1 MTRLAACLLA
11 LVLVAGC
18 GDRRE
23 TREPDVVVREATT
36 PADETPA
43 RGRSDEARLW
53 VVTHGQASSAFWTI
67 VRNGI
72 EAARRQMGVDVTY
85 RSPDVYDVD
94 AMREL
99 IEEAVASMPDG
110 LVVSI
115 PSPELETAIRAAVKA
130 GIPVVSINSGSDIAR
145 RVGTL
150 AHVGQPEEQA
160 GFKAGKRLAAAGA
173 HTALCVNHEVGNEA
187 LDLRCAGFDRA
198 MRESGGSSRVIA
210 IDTNKDLEGARD
222 RIRLASGRPGV
233 DSVLM
238 LNSQGGE
245 LAEEVAPAGS
255 ILATFDY
262 SPKVLRAIRSG
273 RIEFAVDQQPYLQG
287 YLPIVFLTE
296 LARHGLF
303 PAQGD
308 VIATGPNFV
317 TAENAEQAER
327 LSEQG
332 IR

>member
-1 MTRLAACLLA
+1 VSRLAACLLA
-11 LVLVAGC
+11 LLLVAGC
-18 GDRRE
+18 GGTRE

-43 RGRSDEARLW
+43 RGRSDAVHLW
-53 VVTHGQASSAFWTI
+53 VVTHGQASSAFWTK

-72 EAARRQMGVDVTY
+72 EAARRQMGIDVTY

-99 IEEAVASMPDG
+99 IEQAVASNPDG

-115 PSPELETAIRAAVKA
+115 PSPELEAPIRAAVKA
-130 GIPVVSINSGSDIAR
+130 GIPVVSINSGSDVAR

-150 AHVGQPEEQA
+150 AHIGQPEELA
-160 GFKAGKRLAAAGA
+160 GYKAGKRLAAAGA

-210 IDTNKDLEGARD
+210 IDTNEDLDGSRE

-233 DSVLM
+233 DAVLT
-238 LNSQGGE
+238 LNGQGGE
-245 LAEEVAPAGS
+245 LAAEVAPAGS

-262 SPKVLRAIRSG
+262 SPVVLGAIRSG

-296 LARHGLF
+296 LVRYGLF

-317 TAENAEQAER
+317 TAQNADQAER

>member
-1 MTRLAACLLA
+1 VSRLAACLLA
-11 LVLVAGC
+11 LALVAGC
-18 GDRRE
+18 GDTRE
-23 TREPDVVVREATT
+23 TREPDVVVREST
-36 PADETPA
+36 PAGETPA
-43 RGRSDEARLW
+43 RGGADEVRLW

-72 EAARRQMGVDVTY
+72 EAGRRQMGVEVTY

-94 AMREL
+94 AMRDL
-99 IEEAVASMPDG
+99 IEEAIASEPDG

-115 PSPELETAIRAAVKA
+115 PSPELEQPIRDAVEA
-130 GIPVVSINSGSDIAR
+130 GIPVVSINSGSEIAR
-145 RVGTL
+145 RAGTL
-150 AHVGQPEEQA
+150 AHVGQPEEDA
-160 GFKAGKRLAAAGA
+160 GYKAGRRLVAAGA
-173 HTALCVNHEVGNEA
+173 QVAVCVNHEVGNA
-187 LDLRCAGFDRA
+187 GLDLRCAGFARA
-198 MRESGGSSRVIA
+198 LRESGGSSRVVA
-210 IDTNKDLEGARD
+210 VDSNKDPDGSRE
-222 RIRLASGRPGV
+222 RIRLASRRPGV
-233 DSVLM
+233 DAVLT
-238 LNSQGGE
+238 LSNQEGE
-245 LAEEVAPAGS
+245 LAADVAPAGS

-262 SPKVLRAIRSG
+262 SPKVLQAIRSG

-303 PAQGD
+303 PAQSD

-317 TAENAEQAER
+317 TSQNAEQAER

>member
-1 MTRLAACLLA
+1 VRRLAACLLA

-18 GDRRE
+18 GGTRE
-23 TREPDVVVREATT
+23 TREPDVVVREST
-36 PADETPA
+36 PAGETPA
-43 RGRSDEARLW
+43 RGRSDAVQLW
-53 VVTHGQASSAFWTI
+53 VVTHGQASSTFWSI

-85 RSPDVYDVD
+85 RSPEIYDVD
-94 AMREL
+94 AMRKL
-99 IEEAVASMPDG
+99 IEEAVASRPDG

-115 PSPELETAIRAAVKA
+115 PSPELEAPIRAAIKA
-130 GIPVVSINSGSDIAR
+130 GVPVVSINSGSEVAR

-150 AHVGQPEEQA
+150 AHVGQPEEEA
-160 GFKAGKRLAAAGA
+160 GYKAGRRLVAAGA
-173 HTALCVNHEVGNEA
+173 HNALCVNQEVGNEG
-187 LDLRCAGFDRA
+187 LDQRCAGFDRA
-198 MRESGGSSRVIA
+198 LRESGGSSRVLA
-210 IDTNKDLEGARD
+210 VDTKDLEGSRR
-222 RIRLASGRPGV
+222 RIREASSRPGV
-233 DSVLM
+233 DAVLT
-238 LNSQGGE
+238 LNNQGGE
-245 LAEEVAPAGS
+245 LAVDAAPAGS

-296 LARHGLF
+296 RARYGLF

-317 TAENAEQAER
+317 TSQNAEQTER

>member
-1 MTRLAACLLA
+1 
-11 LVLVAGC
+11 V
-18 GDRRE
+18 
-23 TREPDVVVREATT
+23 
-36 PADETPA
+36 
-43 RGRSDEARLW
+43 RLW

-99 IEEAVASMPDG
+99 IEQAIASEPDG

-115 PSPELETAIRAAVKA
+115 PSPELEQPIREAVEA
-130 GIPVVSINSGSDIAR
+130 GIPVVSINSGSEIAR
-145 RVGTL
+145 RAGTL

-160 GFKAGKRLAAAGA
+160 GYKAGQRLVQAGA
-173 HTALCVNHEVGNEA
+173 HDAVCVNHEVGNEG
-187 LDLRCAGFDRA
+187 LDLRCTGFDRA
-198 MRESGGSSRVIA
+198 LRESGGSSRVLA
-210 IDTNKDLEGARD
+210 VDSNKDRD
-222 RIRLASGRPGV
+222 ASRERIRSASRRPGV
-233 DSVLM
+233 DAVLT
-238 LNSQGGE
+238 LSNQEGE
-245 LAEEVAPAGS
+245 LAAEVAPAGS

-262 SPKVLRAIRSG
+262 SPKVLQAIRSG

-296 LARHGLF
+296 LTRYGLF

-317 TAENAEQAER
+317 TSQNADQAER

>member
-1 MTRLAACLLA
+1 M
-11 LVLVAGC
+11 
-18 GDRRE
+18 
-23 TREPDVVVREATT
+23 
-36 PADETPA
+36 
-43 RGRSDEARLW
+43 RLW

-72 EAARRQMGVDVTY
+72 EAARRQMAVDVTY
-85 RSPDVYDVD
+85 RSPDVYDVG
-94 AMREL
+94 AMSDL
-99 IEEAVASMPDG
+99 IDQAVASKPDG

-115 PSPELETAIRAAVKA
+115 PSPDLEGPIRAAVEA
-130 GIPVVSINSGSDIAR
+130 GIPVVSINSGSEIAR
-145 RVGTL
+145 RAGTL

-160 GFKAGKRLAAAGA
+160 GFKAGRRLVAAGA
-173 HTALCVNHEVGNEA
+173 HHAVCVNHEVGNEA
-187 LDLRCAGFDRA
+187 LDRRCAGFERA
-198 MRESGGSSRVIA
+198 LRAAGGSSRVIS
-210 IDTNKDLEGARD
+210 IDTNQDLDGAREK
-222 RIRLASGRPGV
+222 IRQAASRPGI
-233 DSVLM
+233 DAVLT

-245 LAEEVAPAGS
+245 LATEVAPAGS

-262 SPKVLRAIRSG
+262 TPKLLRAIRSG
-273 RIEFAVDQQPYLQG
+273 RVEFAVDQQPYLQG

-296 LARHGLF
+296 LARYGIF

-317 TAENAEQAER
+317 TSQNAEQAER